1 MAKYSIEL
9 RFEVVIAIEN
19 GESINGAACKFSIPQ
34 TVVREWWRRNSK
46 GGVEALVSTNQ
57 HYSGAFKQYAVE
69 YRWLNDLS
77 YSQAATDLGIPNQG
91 TLYAWEKLYLEKGES
106 ALLDTAKGRP
116 ANMSK
121 KQNSPKKEL
130 LQESGFIQSMSRKGH
145 CLDNAVS
152 ESFFAVLKSELVYL
166 QNFTSID
173 DFISQ
178 LVEYIEYY
186 NHQRIKTKLE
196 GMSPVEYRTHSSN
209 AA

>member
-34 TVVREWWRRNSK
+34 TMVREWWRRYSK

-121 KQNSPKKEL
+121 KQNSPKKKDEQLTREQEL
-130 LQESGFIQSMSRKGH
+130 EAE
-145 CLDNAVS
+145 NARLRMENAYLKKLKALVA
-152 ESFFAVLKSELVYL
+152 EREKSE
-166 QNFTSID
+166 
-173 DFISQ
+173 
-178 LVEYIEYY
+178 
-186 NHQRIKTKLE
+186 RKTK
-196 GMSPVEYRTHSSN
+196 
-209 AA
+209 